1 MAYTDFED
9 EKFKCEFDLEQAKE
23 IFYQIRKNNIIFS
36 DRLNGFYIGIQNY
49 IYSSMTID
57 EAEKFF
63 DEN

>member
-36 DRLNGFYIGIQNY
+36 DR
-49 IYSSMTID
+49 YS
-57 EAEKFF
+57 EALLT
-63 DEN
+63 